1 MSLLA
6 AARRSSIAMA
16 ARRSSFAAPGAL
28 PISTRNFAA
37 KVTSP
42 RPLSIRGDG
51 LMIQCVVAALVYFV
65 PQDAVFLGGLFWT
78 WHNYGA
84 KAAPKQKQA
93 DAEAAL
99 EEFKA
104 KKGLEDVKIS
114 KGRSTWYVRV

>member
-1 MSLLA
+1 MSLL
-6 AARRSSIAMA
+6 RR
-16 ARRSSFAAPGAL
+16 FAAPAARVA
-28 PISTRNFAA
+28 RNSLSPVVPVSRGFAA

-93 DAEAAL
+93 DSL
-99 EEFKA
+99 
-104 KKGLEDVKIS
+104 
-114 KGRSTWYVRV
+114 T